1 LTTVIGRK
9 TLPINQP
16 EAMQVGGWTNARLR
30 TLDADQVLKRNGLN
44 RQIITV
50 INDNHSFS
58 QRRALLL

>member
-16 EAMQVGGWTNARLR
+16 EAMKVGGWTNARLR